1 MKLTEEQKRD
11 LAADME
17 RGRLAAIAAQN
28 AVNEHDKKRSDEINS
43 SSMTDQT
50 VSHGPMRFIE
60 PVTEQTYEDRL
71 ADAFPDVEPGARPL
85 GARILVQL
93 KKAESKTTKSGIV
106 LVKETTDAEKFNNMV
121 GKVVAIGP
129 LAFRK
134 RDSMEQWPEG
144 AWCAVGDYI
153 RVPKWG
159 GDRWEV
165 PYGSSDDRAIFVVM
179 NDHEVIA
186 AVTGDP
192 LAMKAVY

>member
-1 MKLTEEQKRD
+1 MKLSEEQRRD
-11 LAADME
+11 MAADME
-17 RGRLAAIAAQN
+17 AGRIKAEAAKRESAVKVKPVLTYEQRLAA
-28 AVNEHDKKRSDEINS
+28 
-43 SSMTDQT
+43 
-50 VSHGPMRFIE
+50 
-60 PVTEQTYEDRL
+60 
-71 ADAFPDVEPGARPL
+71 AFPDIDPGARPL

-93 KKAESKTTKSGIV
+93 KQTESNTTDTGII

-121 GKVVAIGP
+121 GKVIAIGP
-129 LAFRK
+129 LAFKK
-134 RDSMEQWPEG
+134 RDSAEPWPEG
-144 AWCAVGDYI
+144 AWCKEGDYI

-165 PYGSSDDRAIFVVM
+165 PYGDDEQRAIFVVM